1 MSIEEPH
8 NTGKYPPA
16 PSQRQADDSEED
28 SRGSRSLPMDS
39 SVPIFDAEH
48 LLDLTHD
55 AIFVMD
61 FGGVIRYWNR
71 GAGETFGFPADE
83 AMGRRADALLST
95 QYTPNR
101 ESIEADV
108 LESGVWDGE
117 LTHHSRDGRS
127 VVCASRWVAW
137 EDPATGQPYLLEV
150 SREITAR
157 KAAEHRAQRERE
169 QLLSVLNMVPGY
181 VATKGADY
189 HVRFANDGYLDAFG
203 EPGDRPCYEVQH
215 GRSSPC
221 PHCDLQRV
229 IEEQQPSRW
238 EATCR
243 NGRSYRVY
251 MYPFRSENDERVVL
265 EMGIDVT
272 DEKEAIRMVTDAGE
286 TERRQIGRDLHDSI
300 GQKLTALGCLVGG
313 LAKRFAELSP
323 QQRDLAEQ
331 TVELVRECIV
341 EIRAI
346 AHGLNPVDLTRDG
359 LHDALNEL
367 ARSMEITTELE
378 CHADV
383 DPSIQL
389 KSNTAL
395 AVYRIAQEALS
406 NAVRHGQADRVWL
419 SLSEQDGHAV
429 LCVRDDGVGISPS
442 VLRPTTGSTGLG
454 MRTMRHRAATMNAR
468 LRIAPHQDG
477 GTLVTCSLPLPQG
490 ERP

>member
-1 MSIEEPH
+1 MSIDEPH
-8 NTGKYPPA
+8 NTGNYPPA
-16 PSQRQADDSEED
+16 PNQRQAADNEGD
-28 SRGSRSLPMDS
+28 SRDSRTFHVDS
-39 SVPIFDAEH
+39 SGPIFDAEH

-61 FGGVIRYWNR
+61 FEGVIRYWNR

-83 AMGRRADALLST
+83 AVGQRADELLST
-95 QYTPNR
+95 QYTPSR

-117 LTHHSRDGRS
+117 LTHHSRDGRA

-137 EDPATGQPYLLEV
+137 EDSATGQPYLLEV

-189 HVRFANDGYLDAFG
+189 HVRFANDGYLEAFG

-215 GRSSPC
+215 GRSTPC
-221 PHCDLQRV
+221 PHCDLHRV
-229 IEEQQPSRW
+229 IEEQHPRQW
-238 EATCR
+238 ETTCS
-243 NGRSYRVY
+243 NGRSYRVF
-251 MYPFRSENDERVVL
+251 MYPFRSESDERVAL

-300 GQKLTALGCLVGG
+300 GQKLTALGYLVGG
-313 LAKRFAELSP
+313 LAERFAEISP
-323 QQRDLAEQ
+323 QQRDLVDQ
-331 TVELVRECIV
+331 TVDLVSECIV

-346 AHGLNPVDLTRDG
+346 AQGLNPVDLASDG

-367 ARSMEITTELE
+367 ARSMAITTELE

-383 DPSIQL
+383 DPSIHL

-395 AVYRIAQEALS
+395 AVYRIAQEAVS
-406 NAVRHGQADRVWL
+406 NAVRHGRADRVWL
-419 SLSEQDGHAV
+419 SLCEQDGHAV

-442 VLRPTTGSTGLG
+442 VLSPATGSTGLG

-477 GTLVTCSLPLPQG
+477 GTLVTCSLPLPQR
-490 ERP
+490 ETP